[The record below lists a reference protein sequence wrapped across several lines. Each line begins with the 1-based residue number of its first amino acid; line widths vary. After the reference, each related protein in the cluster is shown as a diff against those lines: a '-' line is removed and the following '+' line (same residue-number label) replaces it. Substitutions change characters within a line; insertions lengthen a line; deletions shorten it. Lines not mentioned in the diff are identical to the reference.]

1 MEIPPCRQGDAVKRV
16 RRRVGQSLVET
27 AIVLPLLLSL
37 LALGYWGFRRL
48 SHAGSAMSAAQVQLL
63 RAGRGQQDM
72 ANVLAGSVCPRGEG
86 VTVSARNGSLS
97 RGIPPFTG
105 LSGRTISSVDVSR
118 PPEKIAGGFI
128 EPPRH
133 DFRIRREGAVDCWG
147 VGSRSGRNVRDTV
160 RGFLVTGAFR

>member
-1 MEIPPCRQGDAVKRV
+1 VKRI
-16 RRRVGQSLVET
+16 RQRVGQSLVET

-48 SHAGSAMSAAQVQLL
+48 SHRGAAMSAAQVQLL
-63 RAGRGQQDM
+63 RTGRGQLDTG
-72 ANVLAGSVCPRGEG
+72 NVLAGSVCPSGEG
-86 VTVSARNGSLS
+86 VTVSARNGSLPG
-97 RGIPPFTG
+97 GIPPFTG

-118 PPEKIAGGFI
+118 PPEKIAGGFV

-147 VGSRSGRNVRDTV
+147 IGSRSGRNVRRTV
-160 RGFLVTGAFR
+160 QGILVTGALR